1 MPFYIFSVSSTGS
14 LIVANGGSL
23 NVETHD
29 NPVEITK
36 YIYIIRN
43 FINDKVYIGQ
53 AINPEQR
60 FKGHIQDKDRKQYS
74 SAIDGAIK
82 KYGAENFYYEV
93 IEGPIANFNER
104 EIYWIKFFNSL
115 TPNGYNIL
123 EGGQCPPIRKGF
135 SNNKSKFTPEDIEEI
150 RSLLLN
156 PRITLQ
162 EIANAFEVSYRT
174 ISNLN
179 TGKTYR
185 DDTID
190 YPIRKFQCSGETSNI
205 VPINTVNAI
214 IEDLIHSN
222 LSIHKIAQKYH
233 VNFSHVDSI
242 NKGDRIAYHKDNIN
256 YPIRES
262 IRLTQEQVN
271 NIKKD
276 LILGILSKNQIANKY
291 NVEYAVVS
299 NINGGRSYFDE
310 NLIYPLKKHE
320 GRYDWDE
327 AVFEQIKC
335 MLKRGVSAKKI
346 AKELHLP
353 NLSMVH
359 DINIGKSHRSPNY
372 SYPICPYTNK
382 YSDELIKEILNE
394 ICSTNK
400 SLAKIAKE
408 HNMHKSTVI
417 ALKNGSWNRYRLS
430 GYTYPLRPNR

>member
-1 MPFYIFSVSSTGS
+1 M
-14 LIVANGGSL
+14 
-23 NVETHD
+23 ETHD

-53 AINPEQR
+53 AINPKQR

-82 KYGAENFYYEV
+82 KYGAENFYYEI

-123 EGGQCPPIRKGF
+123 EGGQCPPIHKGF
-135 SNNKSKFTPEDIEEI
+135 SNNKSKFTSKDIEEI
-150 RSLLLN
+150 YSLLLN
-156 PRITLQ
+156 PRIALQ

-179 TGKTYR
+179 AGKTYH
-185 DDTID
+185 DDNID
-190 YPIRKFQCSGETSNI
+190 YPIRKFQCSGEISNI
-205 VPINTVNAI
+205 LSTDMVDAI
-214 IEDLIHSN
+214 IEDLTTCN
-222 LSIHKIAQKYH
+222 LSLHKIAQKYH
-233 VNFSHVDSI
+233 VNFSQVDSI
-242 NKGDRIAYHKDNIN
+242 NKGNKVAYHKENIK

-262 IRLTQEQVN
+262 TRLTQEQVN
-271 NIKKD
+271 NIKED
-276 LILGILSKNQIANKY
+276 LILGILSKTQVANKH

-299 NINGGRSYFDE
+299 NINSGRSYFDE

-320 GRYDWDE
+320 GRYDWSED
-327 AVFEQIKC
+327 VFEQIRA
-335 MLKRGVSAKKI
+335 MLKQGVSPKKI

-359 DINIGKSHRSPNY
+359 DINNGKSHRNSNY
-372 SYPICPYTNK
+372 SYPICPYKNK
-382 YSDELIKEILNE
+382 YSDELVKEVLDE
-394 ICSTNK
+394 ICYTNK
-400 SLAKIAKE
+400 SLTQIAKE
-408 HNMHKSTVI
+408 HNMHKTTVVM
-417 ALKNGSWNRYRLS
+417 LKNGSWKRYRFP
-430 GYTYPLRPNR
+430 GYAYPLRPNR

>member
-1 MPFYIFSVSSTGS
+1 MK
-14 LIVANGGSL
+14 
-23 NVETHD
+23 THG

-43 FINDKVYIGQ
+43 FINDKVYVGQ

-82 KYGAENFYYEV
+82 KYGKENFYYEI
-93 IEGPIANFNER
+93 IEGPITNFNER

-135 SNNKSKFTPEDIEEI
+135 SNNKSKFTPKDIEEI

-162 EIANAFEVSYRT
+162 EIANAFKVSYRT

-179 TGKTYR
+179 TGKTYH
-185 DDTID
+185 DDSID

-205 VPINTVNAI
+205 LSEKMVDAI
-214 IEDLIHSN
+214 IEDLIHSD
-222 LSIHKIAQKYH
+222 LSLHKIAKKH
-233 VNFSHVDSI
+233 CVNFSQVSNI
-242 NKGDRIAYHKDNIN
+242 NKGDTVAYHRKDVS

-262 IRLTQEQVN
+262 TKLTQEQVKS
-271 NIKKD
+271 IKD
-276 LILGILSKNQIANKY
+276 ELITGVLSKNQIASKY
-291 NVEYAVVS
+291 NVEYNIVS

-310 NLIYPLKKHE
+310 NLVYPLKKHE

-327 AVFEQIKC
+327 SVFEQIRI
-335 MLKRGVSAKKI
+335 MLKKGVAPKKI
-346 AKELHLP
+346 AKTLHLP
-353 NLSMVH
+353 NLAMVH
-359 DINIGKSHRSPNY
+359 DINNGKSHKSSNY
-372 SYPICPYTNK
+372 TYPIHSYQNK
-382 YSDELIKEILNE
+382 YSDELIKKITDE
-394 ICSTNK
+394 ICYSNK
-400 SLAKIAKE
+400 SLTQISKE
-408 HNMHKSTVI
+408 YNINKSTI
-417 ALKNGSWNRYRLS
+417 LMLKNGSWKKYRLP

>member
-1 MPFYIFSVSSTGS
+1 M
-14 LIVANGGSL
+14 VANGGSL
-23 NVETHD
+23 NVKTHD

-43 FINDKVYIGQ
+43 FINDKVYVGQ

-93 IEGPIANFNER
+93 IEGPITNFNER

-123 EGGQCPPIRKGF
+123 EGGQCPPIHKGF
-135 SNNKSKFTPEDIEEI
+135 SNNKSKFTLKDIEEI
-150 RSLLLN
+150 RLLLLN
-156 PRITLQ
+156 PRISLQ

-179 TGKTYR
+179 TGKTYH
-185 DDTID
+185 DDSID
-190 YPIRKFQCSGETSNI
+190 YPIRKFQCSGEISNI
-205 VPINTVNAI
+205 LSTDIVDAI
-214 IEDLIHSN
+214 IEDLTASN
-222 LSIHKIAQKYH
+222 LSLHKIAQKYR
-233 VNFSHVDSI
+233 VNFSQVDSI
-242 NKGDRIAYHKDNIN
+242 NKGNKVAYHKENIK

-262 IRLTQEQVN
+262 TILTQEQVN
-271 NIKKD
+271 DIKAD
-276 LILGILSKNQIANKY
+276 LILGILSKNQVASKH

-299 NINGGRSYFDE
+299 NINSGRSYFDE
-310 NLIYPLKKHE
+310 NLVYPLKKHE
-320 GRYDWDE
+320 GRYDWSED
-327 AVFEQIKC
+327 VFEQIRS
-335 MLKRGVSAKKI
+335 MLKQGVSPKKI

-359 DINIGKSHRSPNY
+359 DINLGKSHRSPSY
-372 SYPICPYTNK
+372 SYPICPYKNK

-394 ICSTNK
+394 ICYTNK
-400 SLAKIAKE
+400 SLTQIAKE
-408 HNMHKSTVI
+408 HNIHKTTIVM
-417 ALKNGSWNRYRLS
+417 LKNGSWKRYRLP

>member
-1 MPFYIFSVSSTGS
+1 MPLYIFSASSAGS
-14 LIVANGGSL
+14 PIAANGGSL

-53 AINPEQR
+53 AINPDQR
-60 FKGHIQDKDRKQYS
+60 FKGHIQAKDRKQYS

-82 KYGAENFYYEV
+82 KYGVENFYYEV
-93 IEGPIANFNER
+93 IEGPITNFNER

-115 TPNGYNIL
+115 IPNGYNIL

-135 SNNKSKFTPEDIEEI
+135 SNNKSKFTQKDIEEI
-150 RSLLLN
+150 RLLLLN

-174 ISNLN
+174 IKNLN
-179 TGKTYR
+179 TGKTYH
-185 DDTID
+185 DESID

-205 VPINTVNAI
+205 LSVDMVDAI
-214 IEDLIHSN
+214 IEDLTTSN
-222 LSIHKIAQKYH
+222 LSLHKIAKKYC
-233 VNFSHVDSI
+233 VNFSQVDSI
-242 NKGDRIAYHKDNIN
+242 NKGNKVAYHKENIK

-262 IRLTQEQVN
+262 TKLTKEQVN
-271 NIKKD
+271 DIKED
-276 LILGILSKNQIANKY
+276 LMLGILSKNQVASKH
-291 NVEYAVVS
+291 NVEYGVVS
-299 NINGGRSYFDE
+299 NINSGRSYFDE
-310 NLIYPLKKHE
+310 NLVYPLKKHE
-320 GRYDWDE
+320 GRYDWSED
-327 AVFEQIKC
+327 VFEQIRS
-335 MLKRGVSAKKI
+335 MLKQGVSPKKI

-359 DINIGKSHRSPNY
+359 DINIGKSHRSHNY
-372 SYPICPYTNK
+372 SYPICPYKNK
-382 YSDELIKEILNE
+382 YSDELVKEVLDE
-394 ICSTNK
+394 ICYTNK

-408 HNMHKSTVI
+408 HNMHKTTI
-417 ALKNGSWNRYRLS
+417 IMLKNGSWKRYRLP